1 MHYVPCLCLQA
12 VLRCPGNTDGG
23 WRARIQKTINLWQ
36 QLETEISHSFTPG
49 CCQKTSLF
57 TLAAVVL
64 FLCPEA
70 SVFYL
75 IPACGPDRSGSDRTT
90 VSAVGGTPTSASI
103 CSAAMY
109 DATPRI
115 ALARTGVC
123 RSKERER
130 LPLCYFFFKFI
141 FNFYFL
147 LQGEATD
154 HSTQPVS
161 TGQCSLSSALE
172 EIEESERSGTWSLT
186 PLNGETW
193 RAQVRR
199 RREGAPRVLLCYLM
213 FITQTPCNLCFH

>member
-1 MHYVPCLCLQA
+1 MVAVHYVPCLCLQA

-36 QLETEISHSFTPG
+36 QLETEISHSFSPG

-130 LPLCYFFFKFI
+130 LPLCYFFI
-141 FNFYFL
+141 FYLFL
-147 LQGEATD
+147 FFTAGGSYWSQHTACIYRSVQLVLSVRRNRRIREKWDVVVDAAQWRNMESTGEAEEGGGA
-154 HSTQPVS
+154 S
-161 TGQCSLSSALE
+161 SLALL
-172 EIEESERSGTWSLT
+172 SNVYNTNS
-186 PLNGETW
+186 
-193 RAQVRR
+193 V
-199 RREGAPRVLLCYLM
+199 
-213 FITQTPCNLCFH
+213 